1 MPRLPGSNVGSP
13 PAESPGREL
22 HPQPL
27 FWQVWC
33 INHHSDAPLHRN
45 PHFPLN
51 SLRSPSANRKRITAL
66 LACDLQLK
74 RNCVQ
79 ARHIFPATFFFF
91 FFPAATLWFPG
102 FPPTPHLPCCHFR
115 ASRSQGEAATYEKL
129 ISPLPP
135 HPPRGLGGD
144 PQPHT
149 RFGLFAF
156 AAAAI
161 SKHVIF
167 LWILMRLIR
176 LLSGTTP
183 IHWLPAFRPWR
194 WEWIMEFSFTN
205 NI

>member
-27 FWQVWC
+27 FWQVWY

-74 RNCVQ
+74 KLRPGST
-79 ARHIFPATFFFF
+79 HFPSNFFFF
-91 FFPAATLWFPG
+91 LLQHFG
-102 FPPTPHLPCCHFR
+102 FLAFLSTPNPRCHFR

-129 ISPLPP
+129 ISPLPL

-144 PQPHT
+144 PQPYT

-156 AAAAI
+156 AATAI

-167 LWILMRLIR
+167 LSILMRLIR

-183 IHWLPAFRPWR
+183 IHWLPTFRPWR
-194 WEWIMEFSFTN
+194 WECIMEFSFTN